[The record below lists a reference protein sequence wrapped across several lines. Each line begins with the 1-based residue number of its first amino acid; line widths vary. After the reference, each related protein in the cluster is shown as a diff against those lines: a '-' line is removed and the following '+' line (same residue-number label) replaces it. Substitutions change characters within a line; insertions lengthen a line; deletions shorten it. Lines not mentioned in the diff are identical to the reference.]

1 MNNSTKKSNWKYSN
15 FKTKNVGPL
24 KGIRVLDLS
33 RVVAGNMTS
42 LQLADFGAEV
52 IKVEPL
58 PDGDPLRTWKQGGES
73 TFWKVYSRNKKSIG
87 LDFRSPDF
95 KEIFSHLIMSSDV
108 MIENF
113 RPGTLE
119 KMGFGFDILKQI
131 NPKLILLRISGFGQ
145 TGAYKSRPGFG
156 TLVESMSG
164 FAHKNGE
171 LNGGPLLPPLALAD
185 MISGLYGSNAILM
198 ALRARDASG
207 KGQIIDLALL
217 DAMVSVLG
225 PEALDYELVG
235 KPKERLGN
243 QSSTSTPR
251 NVYETKDGYFLSISA
266 STPKMAARLFDT
278 IGHGEM
284 NEDRRFNTNEGRL
297 RHRDI
302 VDQTVAEWIA
312 KRNKNEVLK
321 ALVEADVTV
330 APLYSIA
337 DITSDPHFVER
348 EIYSEIPDD
357 DLGKIPV
364 HKPVPDLSDTPATFR
379 NAAPKIGQDT
389 TEILLAVGFK
399 EKRINQF
406 FERKSI
412 K

>member
-1 MNNSTKKSNWKYSN
+1 MKNN
-15 FKTKNVGPL
+15 GPL
-24 KGIRVLDLS
+24 KDIRVIDLS

-87 LDFRSPDF
+87 LDFRSPDS
-95 KEIFSHLIMSSDV
+95 KEIIFHLIENADV

-119 KMGFGFDILKQI
+119 KMGFGFDILEKI

-145 TGAYKSRPGFG
+145 TGPYTSRPGFG

-198 ALRARDASG
+198 ALRARSESG
-207 KGQIIDLALL
+207 KGQMIDLALL

-225 PEALDYELVG
+225 PEALDYKLVG

-243 QSSTSTPR
+243 QSSTSAPR
-251 NVYETKDGYFLSISA
+251 NVYKTKDGHFLSISA
-266 STPKMAARLFDT
+266 STPKIAARLFES
-278 IGHGEM
+278 IGHEEM
-284 NEDRRFNTNEGRL
+284 NKDKRFNTNEGRL
-297 RHRDI
+297 KHRDI
-302 VDQTVAEWIA
+302 VDQTVAKWIVE
-312 KRNKNEVLK
+312 RNKNEVLK
-321 ALVEADVTV
+321 TLMEADVTV
-330 APLYSIA
+330 APLYSIG
-337 DITSDPHFVER
+337 DITTDPHFIER
-348 EIYSEIPDD
+348 QIYSEIADD
-357 DLGKIPV
+357 DLDTIPV
-364 HKPVPDLSDTPATFR
+364 HKPVPDLSETPATFR
-379 NAAPKIGQDT
+379 NAAPKVGQNT
-389 TEILLAVGFK
+389 TEILLTAGFK
-399 EKRINQF
+399 KQQIQKF
-406 FERKSI
+406 FERNSI

>member
-1 MNNSTKKSNWKYSN
+1 MNNSTKKSKWKNNN
-15 FKTKNVGPL
+15 FQTKNVGPL
-24 KGIRVLDLS
+24 KDIRVIDLS

-87 LDFRSPDF
+87 LNFRSPDS
-95 KEIFSHLIMSSDV
+95 KEIILHLIENADV

-119 KMGFGFDILKQI
+119 KMGLGFDTLEKI
-131 NPKLILLRISGFGQ
+131 NPKLILLRISGYGQ
-145 TGAYKSRPGFG
+145 TGPYKSRPGFG

-171 LNGGPLLPPLALAD
+171 FNGGPLLPPLALAD

-198 ALRARDASG
+198 ALRARNESG
-207 KGQIIDLALL
+207 KGQMIDLALL

-225 PEALDYELVG
+225 PEALDYKLVG

-243 QSSTSTPR
+243 QSSTSAPR
-251 NVYETKDGYFLSISA
+251 NVYKTKDGHFLSISA
-266 STPKMAARLFDT
+266 STPKIAARLFES
-278 IGHGEM
+278 IGHEEM
-284 NEDRRFNTNEGRL
+284 NKDKRFNTNEGRL
-297 RHRDI
+297 KHRDI
-302 VDQTVAEWIA
+302 VDQTVAKWIVE
-312 KRNKNEVLK
+312 RNKNEVLK
-321 ALVEADVTV
+321 TLMEADVTV
-330 APLYSIA
+330 APLYSIG
-337 DITSDPHFVER
+337 DITTDPHFIER
-348 EIYSEIPDD
+348 QIYSEIPDD
-357 DLGKIPV
+357 DLDTIPV
-364 HKPVPDLSDTPATFR
+364 HKPVPDLSETPATFR
-379 NAAPKIGQDT
+379 NAAPKVGQNT
-389 TEILLAVGFK
+389 TEILLTAGFK
-399 EKRINQF
+399 KQQIQEF

>member
-1 MNNSTKKSNWKYSN
+1 MNNSTKKSNWKYN
-15 FKTKNVGPL
+15 DFKTKNDGPL
-24 KGIRVLDLS
+24 KGIKVVDLS

-95 KEIFSHLIMSSDV
+95 TEIIGHLIKNSDV

-113 RPGTLE
+113 RPGTIE
-119 KMGFGFDILKQI
+119 KMGFGFDRLKQI

-145 TGAYKSRPGFG
+145 TGTYKSRPGFG

-198 ALRARDASG
+198 ALRARDTSG
-207 KGQIIDLALL
+207 EGQIIDLALL

-225 PEALDYELVG
+225 PEALDYKLVG
-235 KPKERLGN
+235 KPKKRIGN
-243 QSSTSTPR
+243 QSSTSAPR
-251 NVYETKDGYFLSISA
+251 NVYETKDGHFLSISA
-266 STPKMAARLFDT
+266 STPKMAARLFES

-284 NEDRRFNTNEGRL
+284 NEDPRFNTNEGRL
-297 RHRDI
+297 KHRDI
-302 VDQTVAEWIA
+302 VDQTVADWIA
-312 KRNKNEVLK
+312 VRNKNEVLK
-321 ALVEADVTV
+321 TLVAADVTI

-337 DITSDPHFVER
+337 DIISDPHFVER
-348 EIYSEIPDD
+348 EVYSEIPDD
-357 DLGKIPV
+357 DLGTIPV

-379 NAAPKIGQDT
+379 NAAPEIGQDT
-389 TEILLAVGFK
+389 TEILLAAGFK
-399 EKRINQF
+399 EEQIHQF
-406 FERKSI
+406 FKRKSI

>member
-15 FKTKNVGPL
+15 FQTENVGPL
-24 KGIRVLDLS
+24 KEIKVIDLS

-95 KEIFSHLIMSSDV
+95 KEIIRHLIESADV

-119 KMGFGFDILKQI
+119 KMGFGFDRLKQI

-145 TGAYKSRPGFG
+145 TGPYTSRPGFG

-198 ALRARDASG
+198 ALRARDKSG
-207 KGQIIDLALL
+207 EGQMIDLALL

-225 PEALDYELVG
+225 PEALDYKLVG
-235 KPKERLGN
+235 EPKERIGN
-243 QSSTSTPR
+243 QSSTSAPR
-251 NVYETKDGYFLSISA
+251 NVYETKDGHFLSISA
-266 STPKMAARLFDT
+266 STPKIATRLFES

-284 NEDRRFNTNEGRL
+284 NEDQRFNNNEGRL
-297 RHRDI
+297 KHRDI
-302 VDQTVAEWIA
+302 VDQTVAKWIA
-312 KRNKNEVLK
+312 ERNKNEVLK
-321 ALVEADVTV
+321 TLLKADVTV

-337 DITSDPHFVER
+337 DITSDSHFVER
-348 EIYSEIPDD
+348 KIYSEIPDD
-357 DLGKIPV
+357 DLDTIPV

-379 NAAPKIGQDT
+379 NAAPKIGQNT
-389 TEILLAVGFK
+389 TEILLKAGFK
-399 EKRINQF
+399 ETQIQQF

>member
-1 MNNSTKKSNWKYSN
+1 MTSSTKKSNWKYSN
-15 FKTKNVGPL
+15 FKTKNVGTL

-87 LDFRSPDF
+87 VDFRSPDF
-95 KEIFSHLIMSSDV
+95 TEIIGHLIKKSDV

-119 KMGFGFDILKQI
+119 KMGFGFDRLKKI

-145 TGAYKSRPGFG
+145 TGTYTSRPGFG

-185 MISGLYGSNAILM
+185 MISGLYGSSAILM
-198 ALRARDASG
+198 ALRARDTSG
-207 KGQIIDLALL
+207 EGQIIDLSLL

-225 PEALDYELVG
+225 PEALDYKLVG
-235 KPKERLGN
+235 KPKQRIGN
-243 QSSTSTPR
+243 QSNTSAPR
-251 NVYETKDGYFLSISA
+251 NVYETKDGHFLSISA
-266 STPKMAARLFDT
+266 STPKMAARLFES
-278 IGHGEM
+278 IGHGKM
-284 NEDRRFNTNEGRL
+284 NEDQRFNTNEGRL
-297 RHRDI
+297 KHRDI
-302 VDQTVAEWIA
+302 VDQTVAKWIA
-312 KRNKNEVLK
+312 ERNRNEILK
-321 ALVEADVTV
+321 TLVEADVTI

-337 DITSDPHFVER
+337 DIISDPHFVER
-348 EIYSEIPDD
+348 EVYSEIPDD
-357 DLGKIPV
+357 DLGTIPV
-364 HKPVPDLSDTPATFR
+364 HKPVPSLSDTPATFR
-379 NAAPKIGQDT
+379 NAAPEIGQDT
-389 TEILLAVGFK
+389 TEVLLAAGFK
-399 EKRINQF
+399 EEEIHQF
-406 FERKSI
+406 FKRKSI

>member
-1 MNNSTKKSNWKYSN
+1 MDSSTKKSNWKHKS
-15 FKTKNVGPL
+15 FKTTNVGPL
-24 KGIRVLDLS
+24 KDIRVLDLS

-58 PDGDPLRTWKQGGES
+58 PDGDPLRTWRQGGAS

-95 KEIFSHLIMSSDV
+95 NEIISQLIKNSDI

-119 KMGFGFDILKQI
+119 KMGFDFDRLQQI
-131 NPKLILLRISGFGQ
+131 NQKLILLRVSGFGQ
-145 TGAYKSRPGFG
+145 TGQYTSRPGFG

-164 FAHKNGE
+164 FASKNGE

-185 MISGLYGSNAILM
+185 MISGLYGSNAIMM
-198 ALRARDASG
+198 ALRAREQNG
-207 KGQIIDLALL
+207 KGQMIDLALL

-225 PEALDYELVG
+225 PEALDYKLVG
-235 KPKERLGN
+235 KPKDRIGN
-243 QSSTSTPR
+243 QSSTSVPR
-251 NVYETKDGYFLSISA
+251 NVYETKDGHFLSISA
-266 STPKMAARLFDT
+266 STPKMAARLFDS

-297 RHRDI
+297 KYRDI
-302 VDQTVAEWIA
+302 VDQTVAKWILERD
-312 KRNKNEVLK
+312 KSEVLRV
-321 ALVEADVTV
+321 LVDADVTV

-337 DITSDPHFVER
+337 DITLDPHFVER
-348 EIYSEIPDD
+348 EVYSEIPDD
-357 DLGKIPV
+357 DLESIPV
-364 HKPVPDLSDTPATFR
+364 HKPVPVLSETPATFR
-379 NAAPKIGQDT
+379 NAAPKIGQNT
-389 TEILLAVGFK
+389 TEILLAAGFK
-399 EKRINQF
+399 EKQIKQF
-406 FERKSI
+406 FERRSI

>member
-1 MNNSTKKSNWKYSN
+1 MNNSTKKSNWKYN
-15 FKTKNVGPL
+15 DFKTKNVGPL
-24 KGIRVLDLS
+24 KGIKVLDLS

-58 PDGDPLRTWKQGGES
+58 PDGDPLRAWRQGGES

-95 KEIFSHLIMSSDV
+95 REIVAHLIKNSDV

-119 KMGFGFDILKQI
+119 KMGFGYERLTHI

-145 TGAYKSRPGFG
+145 TGTYTSRPGFG

-198 ALRARDASG
+198 ALRARDTSG
-207 KGQIIDLALL
+207 EGQIIDLALL

-225 PEALDYELVG
+225 PEALDYKLIG
-235 KPKERLGN
+235 KPKERIGN
-243 QSSTSTPR
+243 QSSTSAPR
-251 NVYETKDGYFLSISA
+251 NVYKTKDGHFLSISA
-266 STPKMAARLFDT
+266 STPKMAARLFES

-284 NEDRRFNTNEGRL
+284 NKDERFNTNEGRL
-297 RHRDI
+297 KHRDI
-302 VDQTVAEWIA
+302 VDQTVAKWIVE
-312 KRNKNEVLK
+312 RNKNEVLK
-321 ALVEADVTV
+321 TLMEADVTI
-330 APLYSIA
+330 APLYSIV
-337 DITSDPHFVER
+337 DITTDPHFIER
-348 EIYSEIPDD
+348 EVYSEIPDD
-357 DLGKIPV
+357 DLGTIPV
-364 HKPVPDLSDTPATFR
+364 HKPVPDLSNTPATFR
-379 NAAPKIGQDT
+379 NAAPEIGQDT
-389 TEILLAVGFK
+389 TEILLAAGFK
-399 EKRINQF
+399 EKQIQQF
-406 FERKSI
+406 IKRKSI